1 VFREGTAVLPSG
13 SSLLLYTD
21 GLVERRD
28 VSLERR
34 LEELALAAA
43 APEDDLERLC
53 DRILG
58 GVLGDPAPID
68 DVALLAVRPEPVPAD
83 RFDLSL
89 PAEPGSLVVLRRRL
103 GRFLHAAGASQAETY
118 EVTLTVCEAAGNA
131 IEHAYGPADATF
143 DVAAA
148 FKDGELVATVRD
160 NGSWRERRS
169 EHRGRGLAIIK
180 GLMDDVQVAAEDGGT
195 VVRMRR
201 RLPA

>member
-1 VFREGTAVLPSG
+1 MLPPG

-28 VSLERR
+28 VPLEQR
-34 LEELALAAA
+34 LEALARVAA
-43 APEDDLERLC
+43 PPEDDLERLC
-53 DRILG
+53 DRILS
-58 GVLGDPAPID
+58 GVLGDSFPAD

-89 PAEPGSLVVLRRRL
+89 PAEPGSLVVLRRRF
-103 GRFLHAAGASQAETY
+103 GRFLHAAGASPAEAY

-131 IEHAYGPADATF
+131 IEHAYGPRDATF
-143 DVAAA
+143 DVEAA
-148 FKDGELVATVRD
+148 FEDGELVATVRD

-180 GLMDDVQVAAEDGGT
+180 GLMDDVKVATEHGGT

-201 RLPA
+201 RLAA